1 MPLSEAK
8 KRANQKWNKKNLR
21 VVRAY
26 LSVEEHAKFLDYCDK
41 HGYTQS
47 TFIKDSIREKM
58 EREMERECE

>member
-58 EREMERECE
+58 ERECK